1 MVVCMRQGQSSVEV
15 ALVTLLLV
23 VVVAAGW
30 TAASAAWI
38 DAEVTVATVAGTQ
51 ATYRGSDG
59 RRAALAAVPPWVRTA
74 VELELNRRARGADAA
89 R

>member
-1 MVVCMRQGQSSVEV
+1 MRRGQSSVEV

-23 VVVAAGW
+23 VVVGAAW
-30 TAASAAWI
+30 MSASSAWI

-51 ATYRGSDG
+51 ATYRGRDAN
-59 RRAALAAVPPWVRTA
+59 RAALAAVPSWVRPA
-74 VELELNRRARGADAA
+74 VALELKTRARSVSVA

>member
-1 MVVCMRQGQSSVEV
+1 MRQGQSSVEV
-15 ALVTLLLV
+15 ALATLLLV

-30 TAASAAWI
+30 AAASAALI

-51 ATYRGSDG
+51 AAYRGRDG
-59 RRAALAAVPPWVRTA
+59 HLAALAAVPPWVRTA
-74 VELELNRRARGADAA
+74 VALELNRRARGADAA

>member
-1 MVVCMRQGQSSVEV
+1 MRRGQSSVEV

-51 ATYRGSDG
+51 ATYRGRDAN
-59 RRAALAAVPPWVRTA
+59 RAALAAVPPWVRSA
-74 VELELNRRARGADAA
+74 VALELKTRARSVSVV

>member
-1 MVVCMRQGQSSVEV
+1 MRRGQSSVEV

-51 ATYRGSDG
+51 ATYRGRDAN
-59 RRAALAAVPPWVRTA
+59 RAALAAVPPWVRSA
-74 VELELNRRARGADAA
+74 VALELNRRAHGADAA